1 MSGACIAFGRDK
13 GVASQLPKPTPA
25 QLASQ
30 DCEVGLVYH
39 FDMPIVA
46 GNFAGNNT
54 ARQVFDI
61 QLYNPRTHDT

>member
-1 MSGACIAFGRDK
+1 M
-13 GVASQLPKPTPA
+13 PKPTPA
-25 QLASQ
+25 QLVSQ